1 MSQILLGLLCVCCL
15 ATLLMV
21 TFSTFGRSRL
31 DLASELS
38 LARREAA
45 EAARDLRNEISARIE
60 ALRGQVAVEAKNARQ
75 ESASSFA
82 EIRQLVDQQLTNLK
96 TENSRKLEEMRQTVA
111 EKLEGTLERRL
122 GDSFKLVS
130 ERLEL
135 VHKGLGEMQSLAI
148 GVGDLKKVMVNVKSR
163 GLWGEVLLGSLLDQI
178 LTPEQFGSNVQTKAG
193 SSGRVEFA
201 IKMPGRDAA
210 EGSVWL
216 PIDAKFPLESYH
228 RLVEAQEHADPEAAE
243 LAYRQLETF
252 IKASAKDIADKYI
265 DPPNTTDF
273 GVLYLPTEG
282 LFAEVARRTGLVDQI
297 QRDHRVIIAGPTTL
311 AALLN
316 SLQMGFRSL
325 AIQKR
330 SSEVW
335 EILAAVK
342 AEFGKFEDVL
352 KKVEKKLLEAGH
364 VIESV
369 HSRSRVITRKLRQVQ
384 EIPNEKVASLL
395 GVPDSEATELET

>member
-21 TFSTFGRSRL
+21 AFSTFGRSRL

-384 EIPNEKVASLL
+384 EIPNDKVASLL